1 MRTRKNMKIMVVE
14 DDIDLSELIKM
25 YLIPE
30 GWEIETFHTGKKA
43 VESFNRNHY
52 DLILL
57 DLLLPDI
64 NGFEICKQIREK
76 STITIIML
84 TALEDSIHKVQG
96 LNMGADDYIIKPFEP
111 TELVARIKSN
121 LRRSY
126 EFSYAKSINDEGR
139 EPDERVVGNLCLN
152 KKTHKSI
159 YNEIE
164 ITLTPKEFD
173 ILWMLMEQPNDVHNM
188 DEIHYKIWGDE
199 VLSTEVN
206 PVMVHIRRIR
216 SKFEKHGISSI
227 IKTIWGVGYKINA

>member
-76 STITIIML
+76 STIPIIML

>member
-1 MRTRKNMKIMVVE
+1 MKIMVVE
-14 DDIDLSELIKM
+14 DDIDLSELIRM

-43 VESFNRNHY
+43 VESFNLNHY

-76 STITIIML
+76 STIPIIML

-96 LNMGADDYIIKPFEP
+96 LNIGADDYIIKPFEP

-126 EFSYAKSINDEGR
+126 EFSSVKSLNNDEH
-139 EPDERVVGNLCLN
+139 EFDELVVGNLRLN
-152 KKTHKSI
+152 KKTHKSF

-173 ILWMLMEQPNDVHNM
+173 ILWILMEKPDDVHNM
-188 DEIHYKIWGDE
+188 DEIHYNIWGDD

-206 PVMVHIRRIR
+206 PVMVHVRRIR
-216 SKFEKHGISSI
+216 SKFEKYGISSI

>member
-1 MRTRKNMKIMVVE
+1 MKIMVVE

-43 VESFNRNHY
+43 VESFNLNHY

-76 STITIIML
+76 STIPIIML

-96 LNMGADDYIIKPFEP
+96 LNIGADDYIIKPFEP

-126 EFSYAKSINDEGR
+126 EFSSVKSLNNDEH
-139 EPDERVVGNLCLN
+139 EFDELVVGNLRLN
-152 KKTHKSI
+152 KKTHKSF

-173 ILWMLMEQPNDVHNM
+173 ILWILMEKPDDVHNM
-188 DEIHYKIWGDE
+188 DEIHYNIWGDD

-206 PVMVHIRRIR
+206 PVMVHVRRIR
-216 SKFEKHGISSI
+216 SKFEKYGISSI

>member
-1 MRTRKNMKIMVVE
+1 MKIMVVE

-76 STITIIML
+76 STIPIIML

>member
-1 MRTRKNMKIMVVE
+1 MRENMKIMVVE

-43 VESFNRNHY
+43 IESFYKHHY

-64 NGFEICKQIREK
+64 NGFEICKQIRKK
-76 STITIIML
+76 STIPIIML

-126 EFSYAKSINDEGR
+126 EFSYAKTINDEGR
-139 EPDERVVGNLCLN
+139 EPDERVVGNLRLN
-152 KKTHKSI
+152 KKTHKSF

-164 ITLTPKEFD
+164 ITLTPKEFE
-173 ILWMLMEQPNDVHNM
+173 ILWLLMEKPDDVHNM
-188 DEIHYKIWGDE
+188 DEIHYKIWKDE

>member
-1 MRTRKNMKIMVVE
+1 
-14 DDIDLSELIKM
+14 
-25 YLIPE
+25 
-30 GWEIETFHTGKKA
+30 
-43 VESFNRNHY
+43 
-52 DLILL
+52 
-57 DLLLPDI
+57 
-64 NGFEICKQIREK
+64 
-76 STITIIML
+76 ML

-126 EFSYAKSINDEGR
+126 EFSAVKSVNYEGH
-139 EPDERVVGNLCLN
+139 EPDELVVGNLCLN
-152 KKTHKSI
+152 KKTHKSV

-173 ILWMLMEQPNDVHNM
+173 ILWLLMEQPDDVHNM
-188 DEIHYKIWGDE
+188 DEIHYKIWKDE

>member
-1 MRTRKNMKIMVVE
+1 MKIMVVE
-14 DDIDLSELIKM
+14 DDIDLSELIRM

-43 VESFNRNHY
+43 VEGFNRNHY

-76 STITIIML
+76 STIPIIML

-126 EFSYAKSINDEGR
+126 EFSSVKSLNNDEH
-139 EPDERVVGNLCLN
+139 EFDELVVGNLRLN
-152 KKTHKSI
+152 KKTHKSF

-173 ILWMLMEQPNDVHNM
+173 ILWILMEKPDDVHNM
-188 DEIHYKIWGDE
+188 DEIHYNIWGDD

-206 PVMVHIRRIR
+206 PVMVHVRRIR
-216 SKFEKHGISSI
+216 SKFEKYGISSI

>member
-1 MRTRKNMKIMVVE
+1 MKIMVVE

-43 VESFNRNHY
+43 VESFNLNHY

-76 STITIIML
+76 STIPIIML

-126 EFSYAKSINDEGR
+126 EFSSVKSLDNEEHEFDEL
-139 EPDERVVGNLCLN
+139 VVGNLRLN
-152 KKTHKSI
+152 KKTHKSF

-173 ILWMLMEQPNDVHNM
+173 ILWILMEKPDDVHNM
-188 DEIHYKIWGDE
+188 DEIHYNIWGDD

-206 PVMVHIRRIR
+206 PVMVHVRRIR
-216 SKFEKHGISSI
+216 SKFEKYGISSI

>member
-1 MRTRKNMKIMVVE
+1 MRIMVVE

-30 GWEIETFHTGKKA
+30 GWEIDIFHTGKKA
-43 VESFNRNHY
+43 VESFDQNHY

-76 STITIIML
+76 STIPIIML

-96 LNMGADDYIIKPFEP
+96 LNMGADDYIIKPFDP

-126 EFSYAKSINDEGR
+126 EFSAVKSVNYEEY
-139 EPDERVVGNLCLN
+139 EPDELVVGNLRLN
-152 KKTHKSI
+152 RKTHKSF

-164 ITLTPKEFD
+164 ITLTPKEFE
-173 ILWMLMEQPNDVHNM
+173 ILWLLMEKPDDVHNM
-188 DEIHYKIWGDE
+188 DEIH
-199 VLSTEVN
+199 
-206 PVMVHIRRIR
+206 
-216 SKFEKHGISSI
+216 
-227 IKTIWGVGYKINA
+227 

>member
-1 MRTRKNMKIMVVE
+1 MRENMKIMVVE

-43 VESFNRNHY
+43 IESFSKNHY

-76 STITIIML
+76 STIPIIML

-96 LNMGADDYIIKPFEP
+96 LNMGADDYIIKPFDP

-126 EFSYAKSINDEGR
+126 EFYSVKSTSNEER

-152 KKTHKSI
+152 KKTHQSI

-173 ILWMLMEQPNDVHNM
+173 ILWLLMEQPNDVHNM

>member
-1 MRTRKNMKIMVVE
+1 MKIMVVE
-14 DDIDLSELIKM
+14 DDIDLSELIRM

-30 GWEIETFHTGKKA
+30 GWEIETFHNGKKA

-76 STITIIML
+76 STIPIIML

-126 EFSYAKSINDEGR
+126 EFSSVKSLNNDEH
-139 EPDERVVGNLCLN
+139 EFDELVVGNLRLN
-152 KKTHKSI
+152 KKTHKSF

-173 ILWMLMEQPNDVHNM
+173 ILWILMEKPDDVHNM
-188 DEIHYKIWGDE
+188 DEIHYNIWGDD

-206 PVMVHIRRIR
+206 PVMVHVRRIR
-216 SKFEKHGISSI
+216 SKFEKYGISSI

>member
-1 MRTRKNMKIMVVE
+1 MRIMVVE

-30 GWEIETFHTGKKA
+30 GWEIDIFHTGKKA
-43 VESFNRNHY
+43 VESFDQNHY

-76 STITIIML
+76 STIPIIML

-96 LNMGADDYIIKPFEP
+96 LNMGADDYIIKPFDP

-126 EFSYAKSINDEGR
+126 EFSYAKTINDEGR
-139 EPDERVVGNLCLN
+139 EPDERVVGNLRLN
-152 KKTHKSI
+152 KKTHKSF

-164 ITLTPKEFD
+164 ITLTPKEFE
-173 ILWMLMEQPNDVHNM
+173 ILWLLMEKPDDVHNM
-188 DEIHYKIWGDE
+188 DEIHYRIWKDE

-216 SKFEKHGISSI
+216 AKFEKYGISSI

>member
-1 MRTRKNMKIMVVE
+1 MRENMKIMVVE

-30 GWEIETFHTGKKA
+30 GWEIDIFHTGKKA
-43 VESFNRNHY
+43 VESFDQNHY

-76 STITIIML
+76 STIPIIML

-126 EFSYAKSINDEGR
+126 EFSSVKSLNNDEH
-139 EPDERVVGNLCLN
+139 EFDELVVGNLRLN
-152 KKTHKSI
+152 KKTHKSF

-173 ILWMLMEQPNDVHNM
+173 ILWILMEKPDDVHNM
-188 DEIHYKIWGDE
+188 DEIHYNIWGDD

-206 PVMVHIRRIR
+206 PVMVHVRRIR
-216 SKFEKHGISSI
+216 SKFEKYGISSI

>member
-1 MRTRKNMKIMVVE
+1 MRENMKIMVVE

-64 NGFEICKQIREK
+64 NGFEICKQIRKK
-76 STITIIML
+76 SIIPIIML

-126 EFSYAKSINDEGR
+126 EFSYAKTINDEGR
-139 EPDERVVGNLCLN
+139 EPDERVVGNLRLN
-152 KKTHKSI
+152 KKTHKSF

-164 ITLTPKEFD
+164 ITLTPKEFE
-173 ILWMLMEQPNDVHNM
+173 ILWLLMEKPDDVHNM
-188 DEIHYKIWGDE
+188 DEIHYRIWKDE

-206 PVMVHIRRIR
+206 PVMVHI
-216 SKFEKHGISSI
+216 KKNT
-227 IKTIWGVGYKINA
+227 K

>member
-1 MRTRKNMKIMVVE
+1 MKIMVVE

-43 VESFNRNHY
+43 VESFNLNHY

-76 STITIIML
+76 STIPIIML

-126 EFSYAKSINDEGR
+126 EFSSVKSLNNDEH
-139 EPDERVVGNLCLN
+139 EFDELVVGNLRLN
-152 KKTHKSI
+152 KKTHKSF

-173 ILWMLMEQPNDVHNM
+173 ILWILMEKPDDVHNM
-188 DEIHYKIWGDE
+188 DEIHYNIWGDD

-206 PVMVHIRRIR
+206 PVMVHVRRIR
-216 SKFEKHGISSI
+216 SKFEKYGISSI

>member
-1 MRTRKNMKIMVVE
+1 MRIMVVE

-30 GWEIETFHTGKKA
+30 GWEIDIFHTGKKA
-43 VESFNRNHY
+43 VESFHQNHY

-76 STITIIML
+76 STIPIIML

-126 EFSYAKSINDEGR
+126 EFSYAKTINDEGR
-139 EPDERVVGNLCLN
+139 EPDERVVGNLRLN
-152 KKTHKSI
+152 KKTHKSF

-164 ITLTPKEFD
+164 ITLTPKEFE
-173 ILWMLMEQPNDVHNM
+173 ILWLLMEKPDDVHNM
-188 DEIHYKIWGDE
+188 DEIHYKIWKDE

>member
-1 MRTRKNMKIMVVE
+1 MKIMVVE
-14 DDIDLSELIKM
+14 DDIDLSELIRM

-43 VESFNRNHY
+43 VESFNRNHC

-76 STITIIML
+76 STIPIIML

-126 EFSYAKSINDEGR
+126 EFSSVKSLNNQEYELDELI
-139 EPDERVVGNLCLN
+139 VGSLRLN
-152 KKTHKSI
+152 RKTHKSF

-164 ITLTPKEFD
+164 ITLTPKEFE
-173 ILWMLMEQPNDVHNM
+173 ILWLLMEKPDDVHNM
-188 DEIHYKIWGDE
+188 DEIHYKIWKDE

>member
-1 MRTRKNMKIMVVE
+1 MKIMVVE
-14 DDIDLSELIKM
+14 DDIDLSELIRM

-76 STITIIML
+76 STIPIIML

-96 LNMGADDYIIKPFEP
+96 LNIGADDYIIKPFEP

-126 EFSYAKSINDEGR
+126 EFSSVKSLNNDEHEFDGL
-139 EPDERVVGNLCLN
+139 VVGNLRLN
-152 KKTHKSI
+152 KKTHKSF

-173 ILWMLMEQPNDVHNM
+173 ILWILMEKPDDVHNM
-188 DEIHYKIWGDE
+188 DEIHYKIWKDE

>member
-14 DDIDLSELIKM
+14 DDIDLSELIRM

-76 STITIIML
+76 STIPIIML